1 MKDSQLH
8 PLLSKVL
15 KNYALRADT
24 DFEGALRDAL
34 TELKHIAD
42 KHKVDF
48 QDRVD
53 AAVEVAKE
61 EDSLAASLPPEA
73 PGDKE
78 FVVDVYELHR
88 SKHSVRATNRGEAI
102 AKFFDGQGTILDN
115 SQEYV
120 EGADRY
126 GKTPEELGFTANE
139 KAFLKDN
146 DINPDE
152 ALSGIRG
159 VEEGDE

>member
-1 MKDSQLH
+1 MKDNELR
-8 PLLSKVL
+8 PLLEKAMED
-15 KNYALRADT
+15 YAKGVGT
-24 DFEGALRDAL
+24 GFEGALRDAL

-42 KHKVDF
+42 KYKVDF

-61 EDSLAASLPPEA
+61 EDEETL
-73 PGDKE
+73 KE
-78 FVVDVYELHR
+78 FVVDVYELHH
-88 SKHSVRATNRGEAI
+88 SKHTVRATNRAEAI
-102 AKFFDGQGTILDN
+102 SKFFAGEGSMVDD
-115 SQEYV
+115 SAEYI
-120 EGADRY
+120 EGADLY
-126 GKTPEELGFTANE
+126 GKTPEELGFDEKE

-146 DINPDE
+146 DINPGE